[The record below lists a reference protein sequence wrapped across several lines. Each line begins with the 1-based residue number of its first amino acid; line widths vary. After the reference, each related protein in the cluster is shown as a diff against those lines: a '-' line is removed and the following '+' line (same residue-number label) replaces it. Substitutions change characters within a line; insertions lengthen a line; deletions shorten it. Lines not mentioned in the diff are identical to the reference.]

1 MQWEFSVMYFVSKF
15 ILIRVVDFESKSDFL
30 IICIFAYCIIKEKS
44 ISKNR
49 LKHNNHVYNDF
60 EISYMHLL
68 KLCMVVNNDF
78 A

>member
-1 MQWEFSVMYFVSKF
+1 MRWKFSIMCFLSKF

-30 IICIFAYCIIKEKS
+30 TICIFTYCIIKEKS

-49 LKHNNHVYNDF
+49 LKYNNHVCNDL